1 MIKMAGMTYLEIGD
15 RRKSNSMRMPIT
27 KRKNSHRIQLVAKR
41 LLNPIDHPFRLGS
54 FHSTQ
59 PSLIDPNSAS
69 QGKSAVEI
77 EPH

>member
-1 MIKMAGMTYLEIGD
+1 
-15 RRKSNSMRMPIT
+15 MRMPIT

-59 PSLIDPNSAS
+59 LSLIDPNSAS